1 MQFGGAGG
9 MNPSMGGMGMT
20 GMGGMNP
27 TMGGMN
33 PVMGGMGMTG
43 MGGMNPM
50 MGNPM
55 MGGMNPMM
63 GNPMMGGMNP
73 MMGNP
78 MMGMNPMMSGIDDQ
92 SGWNLIFENQN
103 DKKSLTIRISEQKLV
118 KEAISM
124 YMLKSGRTDKCKFI
138 FNNKELFQEMKIC
151 HSLFNLSRIL
161 VVSCSDD
168 DNAWNLIFENLE
180 DKKSVTIRI
189 SEQKLVKE
197 AINMYFLKT
206 GITDQCKFIFN
217 TKPLNPEIKISHSGL
232 INFARIYVI
241 KIFNISNS
249 VKKIIL
255 QINL

>member
-27 TMGGMN
+27 SMGGMN

-78 MMGMNPMMSGIDDQ
+78 MMGMNPMMSGMNPMMQFGGMNPGMVSPQPQTQAD
-92 SGWNLIFENQN
+92 SFENQN

-138 FNNKELFQEMKIC
+138 FNNKELFGEMKIC
-151 HSLFNLSRIL
+151 QSGLNNLSRIL
-161 VVSCSDD
+161 V
-168 DNAWNLIFENLE
+168 
-180 DKKSVTIRI
+180 I
-189 SEQKLVKE
+189 STQ
-197 AINMYFLKT
+197 N
-206 GITDQCKFIFN
+206 
-217 TKPLNPEIKISHSGL
+217 
-232 INFARIYVI
+232 VI
-241 KIFNISNS
+241 GAN
-249 VKKIIL
+249 
-255 QINL
+255 

>member
-9 MNPSMGGMGMT
+9 MNPAMGGMGMT

-33 PVMGGMGMTG
+33 PAMGGIGMTG

-50 MGNPM
+50 MGGMNPM

-63 GNPMMGGMNP
+63 QFGGMNP
-73 MMGNP
+73 
-78 MMGMNPMMSGIDDQ
+78 GMVSPQPQTQADSNVSIDDQ

-138 FNNKELFQEMKIC
+138 FNNKELFGEMKIC
-151 HSLFNLSRIL
+151 QSGLNNLSRIL
-161 VVSCSDD
+161 V
-168 DNAWNLIFENLE
+168 
-180 DKKSVTIRI
+180 I
-189 SEQKLVKE
+189 STQ
-197 AINMYFLKT
+197 N
-206 GITDQCKFIFN
+206 
-217 TKPLNPEIKISHSGL
+217 
-232 INFARIYVI
+232 VI
-241 KIFNISNS
+241 GAN
-249 VKKIIL
+249 
-255 QINL
+255 

>member
-33 PVMGGMGMTG
+33 PAMGGMGMTG

-50 MGNPM
+50 MGGMNPM

-63 GNPMMGGMNP
+63 QFGGMNP
-73 MMGNP
+73 
-78 MMGMNPMMSGIDDQ
+78 GMVSPQPQTQADSNVSIDDQ

-138 FNNKELFQEMKIC
+138 FNNKELFGEMKIC
-151 HSLFNLSRIL
+151 QSGLNNLSRIL
-161 VVSCSDD
+161 V
-168 DNAWNLIFENLE
+168 
-180 DKKSVTIRI
+180 I
-189 SEQKLVKE
+189 STQ
-197 AINMYFLKT
+197 N
-206 GITDQCKFIFN
+206 
-217 TKPLNPEIKISHSGL
+217 
-232 INFARIYVI
+232 VI
-241 KIFNISNS
+241 GAN
-249 VKKIIL
+249 
-255 QINL
+255 

>member
-27 TMGGMN
+27 SMGGMN

-50 MGNPM
+50 MS
-55 MGGMNPMM
+55 GMNPMM
-63 GNPMMGGMNP
+63 QFGGMNP
-73 MMGNP
+73 
-78 MMGMNPMMSGIDDQ
+78 GMVSPQPQTQADSNVSIDDQ

-138 FNNKELFQEMKIC
+138 FNNKELFGEMKIC
-151 HSLFNLSRIL
+151 QSGLNNLSRIL
-161 VVSCSDD
+161 V
-168 DNAWNLIFENLE
+168 
-180 DKKSVTIRI
+180 I
-189 SEQKLVKE
+189 STQ
-197 AINMYFLKT
+197 N
-206 GITDQCKFIFN
+206 
-217 TKPLNPEIKISHSGL
+217 
-232 INFARIYVI
+232 VI
-241 KIFNISNS
+241 GAN
-249 VKKIIL
+249 
-255 QINL
+255 